1 MASWQVDIPGLSQLV
16 LNAGANGLK
25 QLALSGVDIHTIGC
39 MLMVSELIPVSQDFR
54 RALNNS
60 REKQRAER
68 QWLYKVVEIG
78 TGSFFLVDQ
87 FLKTRAGENVLAL
100 MASIVPLMSQDAC
113 VAVLGILFE
122 TAGASNDCT
131 PGVSQLLRLREG
143 LLLYVRNVGFQE
155 RVLQYHAILDRISTA
170 GSLTTKAHGGGDP
183 FDAIPAKHNV
193 ARIIQLC
200 HKVATSTDNCVLT
213 FSGLNGSGWLGAYAT
228 LILGLPVCALDSK
241 GNHVPLNCSY
251 GQAKVILNP
260 SEESGVCKL
269 LISGQ
274 LDDFISIDRMDAS
287 SRRGWSIDCK
297 TINFLRLNH
306 PEIENSQV
314 HAVSEYAAVRTL
326 KLVAHRVK
334 CNGEHWQD
342 HSFVP
347 YFVAVLPQIQRRSLE
362 VLTLLG
368 FRVKDLEYYR
378 SSHNCRSGGTYE
390 DTQAK
395 IAAFDFSGVSCPQ
408 CMDAAEYMG
417 AIDDGPEVESLFK
430 ETLVRAT
437 CFASGLA
444 FTDWS
449 TKLQTMSAQ
458 YAYGRLDLQMKA
470 ECDGTDLCESIDPIV
485 GLGQALSACT
495 DVTDRKLS
503 PPGDWLVVD
512 LDGVVVLRTLATCQS
527 IHMADGKFLSLLPG
541 HVIFEEEIRSIVRMD
556 DNGDVYSKPV
566 KSTSPL
572 VEPLNIALSGA
583 AEHRPS
589 FTKPHAL

>member
-1 MASWQVDIPGLSQLV
+1 
-16 LNAGANGLK
+16 
-25 QLALSGVDIHTIGC
+25 
-39 MLMVSELIPVSQDFR
+39 
-54 RALNNS
+54 
-60 REKQRAER
+60 
-68 QWLYKVVEIG
+68 
-78 TGSFFLVDQ
+78 
-87 FLKTRAGENVLAL
+87 
-100 MASIVPLMSQDAC
+100 
-113 VAVLGILFE
+113 
-122 TAGASNDCT
+122 
-131 PGVSQLLRLREG
+131 
-143 LLLYVRNVGFQE
+143 
-155 RVLQYHAILDRISTA
+155 
-170 GSLTTKAHGGGDP
+170 
-183 FDAIPAKHNV
+183 
-193 ARIIQLC
+193 
-200 HKVATSTDNCVLT
+200 
-213 FSGLNGSGWLGAYAT
+213 
-228 LILGLPVCALDSK
+228 
-241 GNHVPLNCSY
+241 
-251 GQAKVILNP
+251 
-260 SEESGVCKL
+260 
-269 LISGQ
+269 
-274 LDDFISIDRMDAS
+274 
-287 SRRGWSIDCK
+287 
-297 TINFLRLNH
+297 
-306 PEIENSQV
+306 
-314 HAVSEYAAVRTL
+314 
-326 KLVAHRVK
+326 
-334 CNGEHWQD
+334 
-342 HSFVP
+342 
-347 YFVAVLPQIQRRSLE
+347 
-362 VLTLLG
+362 
-368 FRVKDLEYYR
+368 
-378 SSHNCRSGGTYE
+378 
-390 DTQAK
+390 
-395 IAAFDFSGVSCPQ
+395 
-408 CMDAAEYMG
+408 MDAAEYMG